1 MAAYKES
8 TIAWRN
14 FAIRV
19 LEYAPLITLLTLS
32 LYFAAY
38 LVVKTISYFNLA
50 LSLSG
55 PMAILA
61 PIDNI
66 LNASLRGDTAV
77 YVLGA
82 LFLAAAIMAS
92 PRLGLFL
99 ALAAICGG
107 LVLMFLLVAVLAIA
121 GGSSAPSLGDFI
133 RISLSLTLG
142 LLAIPCIPLLKWMA
156 SNMATITAIALAMN
170 GLSALAMW
178 LDKRQAQAFE
188 SLTSLAF
195 KVRRLPEKA
204 IRRYAAVWGGFG
216 VLAASLIFRHKTLH
230 RLLIL
235 QVSAY
240 TAIAYT
246 MLILAA
252 GM

>member
-82 LFLAAAIMAS
+82 LFLAAAFMAS
-92 PRLGLFL
+92 PRLGLFI

-156 SNMATITAIALAMN
+156 SNMATITTIALAMN

-188 SLTSLAF
+188 SSLAF

-252 GM
+252 GI

>member
-19 LEYAPLITLLTLS
+19 LEYAPLIALLTLS

-156 SNMATITAIALAMN
+156 SNMTVIVAIALAMN

-188 SLTSLAF
+188 SSLAF

>member
-156 SNMATITAIALAMN
+156 SNMTVIVAIALAMN

-188 SLTSLAF
+188 SSLAF